1 MGYSYSKQQSSA
13 DNKNSIQDQNTEN
26 VYILFMN
33 NTVKTYHNDFD
44 VCYKEARRL
53 CKNITFE
60 LMMTYGSS
68 NYVSFEEEIRDD
80 GSCNIVIYSTP
91 RNMFGNMSRQIDTVI
106 LIKKIEKLK
115 PVEEEYTTRT
125 HVENVTDNITQDNE
139 ENNDY
144 SENDSGEEEE
154 EESEVEHYNEHNESE
169 EEDKDEENN
178 EEKSE

>member
-1 MGYSYSKQQSSA
+1 MGYSYSKQQSSN
-13 DNKNSIQDQNTEN
+13 DNENSTQVQNSEHI
-26 VYILFMN
+26 YILFMN
-33 NTVKTYHNDFD
+33 NTVKTYHDDFD

-53 CKNITFE
+53 CKNITFD

-115 PVEEEYTTRT
+115 RVEEEYTTRT
-125 HVENVTDNITQDNE
+125 HVENVTDNITQDEE
-139 ENNDY
+139 ENN
-144 SENDSGEEEE
+144 EEDSEEE
-154 EESEVEHYNEHNESE
+154 EESEVEEYNEHTESDDSNEG
-169 EEDKDEENN
+169 EENN
-178 EEKSE
+178 EETTQEKTE

>member
-1 MGYSYSKQQSSA
+1 MGYSYSKQQSST
-13 DNKNSIQDQNTEN
+13 DTQKSTQDQNTEN

-60 LMMTYGSS
+60 LMMNYGSS

-115 PVEEEYTTRT
+115 PIEEDYTTRT
-125 HVENVTDNITQDNE
+125 NVENITNNISQDNE
-139 ENNDY
+139 ENNDD
-144 SENDSGEEEE
+144 SENDSEED
-154 EESEVEHYNEHNESE
+154 EESDIENYNEHNESD
-169 EEDKDEENN
+169 EEDKDEEKT
-178 EEKSE
+178 E